1 MELAYT
7 MVLEAIAARIESS
20 SLSGGTKSNA
30 GVEKLVYSKDLK
42 SFDFGHAGSTP
53 ASCTKEFK
61 SQTVSWSETGWLH
74 TEQEQLDLTQ
84 F

>member
-20 SLSGGTKSNA
+20 SLSGGTK
-30 GVEKLVYSKDLK
+30 
-42 SFDFGHAGSTP
+42 
-53 ASCTKEFK
+53 EFK

-74 TEQEQLDLTQ
+74 TEQEQLDLAQ